1 MVLQPTWTCS
11 SFLMPFI
18 QKACRAVLEI
28 VSSPQMLDGGVSLEG
43 KPFSKGGGTDLQ
55 LLSRSE
61 RARISAGTDQHH
73 NPRGEEANS
82 C

>member
-1 MVLQPTWTCS
+1 
-11 SFLMPFI
+11 
-18 QKACRAVLEI
+18 
-28 VSSPQMLDGGVSLEG
+28 MLDGGVSLEG
-43 KPFSKGGGTDLQ
+43 KPFSKGGGADLQ